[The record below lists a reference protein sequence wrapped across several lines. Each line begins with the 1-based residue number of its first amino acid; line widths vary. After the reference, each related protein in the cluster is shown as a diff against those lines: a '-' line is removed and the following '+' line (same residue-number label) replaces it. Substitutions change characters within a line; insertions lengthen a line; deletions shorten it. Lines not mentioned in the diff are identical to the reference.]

1 MVLAAFLGARLAW
14 DGASEDFADSQLQR
28 ARATHARSWL
38 GTLALGSSVKSAF
51 QQLFDTLASGDRHQ
65 LVSAWDKVSVATNKV
80 LDSAARVDIKSVTAR
95 LARAA
100 QGNQ

>member
-14 DGASEDFADSQLQR
+14 DGASEDFAESQLQR

-38 GTLALGSSVKSAF
+38 GTLALGTSVKSAF
-51 QQLFDTLASGDRHQ
+51 QSLFDALATGDRYQ
-65 LVSAWDKVSVATNKV
+65 LVSAWDRVSVATNKV
-80 LDSAARVDIKSVTAR
+80 LDTAARGDIRSVTAR

-100 QGNQ
+100 QA